1 VKLTLM
7 KVAIVHDYLS
17 QFGGAE
23 RVVSEMAR
31 IFRDA
36 PIYTSIFHPEMTW
49 PEFNH
54 YRVFTSWLQNV
65 PGSKRYFKLL
75 LPLYP
80 IVFEQM
86 YFENYDVVISSAS
99 SFAKGIN
106 VSPDVIHICYC
117 HAPTRFL
124 WSFDDY
130 LNRQGIGTWSRNFL
144 RPVID
149 ALQHWDLRAARK
161 PDYFL
166 ANSSVVKQ
174 RIARIYGRDAQV
186 IHPPVNV
193 HRFEVAHKSENFY
206 LIVSRLLSYKRI
218 DIAIEAF
225 NRLGLPLV
233 IVGDG
238 PDRGY
243 LERLAKSNV
252 TFTGYLN
259 DTKVLDYFYRCRAF
273 VFPGEEDFGIAPL
286 EANACGK
293 PVIAYRAGG
302 TLDTVINGESG
313 LFFDEQNAESLVNAV
328 QDSQKVAWDP
338 DGIRIHAESFCPE
351 NFQQKMV
358 NFVGEV
364 ARKKA
369 SLEQRR

>member
-1 VKLTLM
+1 
-7 KVAIVHDYLS
+7 
-17 QFGGAE
+17 
-23 RVVSEMAR
+23 
-31 IFRDA
+31 
-36 PIYTSIFHPEMTW
+36 
-49 PEFNH
+49 
-54 YRVFTSWLQNV
+54 
-65 PGSKRYFKLL
+65 
-75 LPLYP
+75 
-80 IVFEQM
+80 
-86 YFENYDVVISSAS
+86 
-99 SFAKGIN
+99 
-106 VSPDVIHICYC
+106 
-117 HAPTRFL
+117 
-124 WSFDDY
+124 
-130 LNRQGIGTWSRNFL
+130 
-144 RPVID
+144 
-149 ALQHWDLRAARK
+149 
-161 PDYFL
+161 
-166 ANSSVVKQ
+166 
-174 RIARIYGRDAQV
+174 
-186 IHPPVNV
+186 V

>member
-1 VKLTLM
+1 M

-49 PEFNH
+49 SEFNH
-54 YRVFTSWLQNV
+54 YQVFTSWLQNV
-65 PGSKRYFKLL
+65 PGSKRHFKLL

-106 VSPDVIHICYC
+106 VSSDAIHICYC

-130 LNRQGIGTWSRNFL
+130 LSRQGIGTWSRNFL

-149 ALQHWDLRAARK
+149 SLQHWDLCAARK

-193 HRFEVAHKSENFY
+193 HRFAVAHKSENFY

-218 DIAIEAF
+218 DVAVEAF

-302 TLDTVINGESG
+302 TLDTVLEGKSG
-313 LFFDEQNAESLVNAV
+313 LFFNEQNAESLVQAV
-328 QDSQKVAWDP
+328 QASQKVAWDP
-338 DGIRIHAESFCPE
+338 EEIRMHAETFCPE
-351 NFQQKMV
+351 NFQRKMI
-358 NFVGEV
+358 NFVDEV
-364 ARKKA
+364 ASKKA
-369 SLEQRR
+369 SMEQRR

>member
-1 VKLTLM
+1 M

-36 PIYTSIFHPEMTW
+36 PIYTSIFHPDMTW
-49 PEFNH
+49 PEINH
-54 YRVFTSWLQNV
+54 YRVFTTWLQNV

-86 YFENYDVVISSAS
+86 HFKNYDVVISSSS
-99 SFAKGIN
+99 SFAKGVN
-106 VSPDVIHICYC
+106 VCPEAIHICYC
-117 HAPTRFL
+117 YTPTRFL

-130 LNRQGIGTWSRNFL
+130 LNRQGVGNWSRNFL
-144 RPVID
+144 RPMID
-149 ALQHWDLRAARK
+149 SLQHWDLCAARK

-166 ANSSVVKQ
+166 AISTVVKH

-193 HRFEVAHKSENFY
+193 HRFKVAHKSENFY

-218 DIAIEAF
+218 DIAVEAF

-238 PDRGY
+238 PDRAY

-252 TFTGYLN
+252 TFTGYVN

-273 VFPGEEDFGIAPL
+273 IFPGEEDFGIAPL

-302 TLDTVINGESG
+302 TLDTLIEGESG
-313 LFFDEQNAESLVNAV
+313 LFFDEQNAESLVQAV
-328 QDSQKVAWDP
+328 QSSQKIEWDP
-338 DGIRIHAESFCPE
+338 EEIRLHAESFCPE
-351 NFQQKMV
+351 NFQQKMI
-358 NFVGEV
+358 NFVDEV
-364 ARKKA
+364 ASKKA
-369 SLEQRR
+369 ATELQR